1 MKSTA
6 SNIEDEVWKINE
18 REKYLIYGEC
28 AYNILNRRL
37 EVSYVFYFEFQIIK
51 EKLLNLHMRIFGI
64 YIHFNLSLE
73 TFENEMQYSTI
84 AIS

>member
-64 YIHFNLSLE
+64 YIFILTLVWKRLKMKCN
-73 TFENEMQYSTI
+73 TVR
-84 AIS
+84 